1 MTPGAASL
9 LSRREKWQVA
19 FARRQFTKLPVA
31 RIGVTRA
38 PTSAP
43 QVTCRDEGRPP
54 PWRSGHALVAA
65 RRPEPPDRRLRPS
78 GHDRCRGAR
87 GAGLMLHSWWRPAD
101 LGSVACHMPTNRDA
115 ANALVERGGPLR
127 DTGRDSPRGRPVVR
141 LADPPPEGPGAR
153 AAPRGRHTTMN
164 LCILRKRIKI
174 PAQMFWN
181 AISLRDCLRKQKV
194 IELKGTMRSI

>member
-87 GAGLMLHSWWRPAD
+87 GAGLMLHFMVAPRGSGVRGVPHAD
-101 LGSVACHMPTNRDA
+101 QPRRSRMRWLSVEDS
-115 ANALVERGGPLR
+115 LR

-164 LCILRKRIKI
+164 LCILRKRIKM

-181 AISLRDCLRKQKV
+181 GLVCATSSETKSD
-194 IELKGTMRSI
+194 